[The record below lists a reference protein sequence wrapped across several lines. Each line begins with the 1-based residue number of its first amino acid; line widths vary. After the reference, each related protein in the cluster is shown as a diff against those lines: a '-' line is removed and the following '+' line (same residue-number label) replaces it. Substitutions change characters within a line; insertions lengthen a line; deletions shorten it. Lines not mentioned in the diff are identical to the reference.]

1 MDFRGWISRRTGG
14 RIDRVVDPGSTPFSC
29 LRVSFRE
36 NSRKNARRGVS
47 KDSGK
52 GGGDNSRNTRPSCS
66 GCRCSVRSLTP
77 RHNGPTECETKIMV
91 AACKPMNRFNT
102 PFPSP
107 HRRCILCRATFTS
120 IYLAAHSFLVSL
132 SLSLN
137 GVSVSIF
144 PLSAHLSPLLAP
156 NRLVVAAL
164 FSRNSFRGKKIS
176 AVTILRFVRS
186 IEKIHSGRKR
196 RNIFFK

>member
-107 HRRCILCRATFTS
+107 PPPL
-120 IYLAAHSFLVSL
+120 YSL
-132 SLSLN
+132 SRHFYLHLSRRASVSRLSLCLSQRRI
-137 GVSVSIF
+137 SV
-144 PLSAHLSPLLAP
+144 HLSFIRASISPPRSQPSCCRRSLFSE
-156 NRLVVAAL
+156 L
-164 FSRNSFRGKKIS
+164 FSRKKN
-176 AVTILRFVRS
+176 L
-186 IEKIHSGRKR
+186 R
-196 RNIFFK
+196 RNDSTFRAFDRENTQRKEEKKYFF

>member
-120 IYLAAHSFLVSL
+120 IYLAAHPFLVSL
-132 SLSLN
+132 SLSQRRI
-137 GVSVSIF
+137 SV
-144 PLSAHLSPLLAP
+144 HLSFIRASISPPRSQPSCCRRSLFSE
-156 NRLVVAAL
+156 L
-164 FSRNSFRGKKIS
+164 FSRKKN
-176 AVTILRFVRS
+176 L
-186 IEKIHSGRKR
+186 R
-196 RNIFFK
+196 RNDSTFRAFDRENTQRKEEKKYFF